1 MFDILKSVVLGF
13 IEGITEWLP
22 ISSTGHL
29 KLAGEF
35 LAFENVSPGFTDM
48 FDYVVQL
55 GAILA
60 VVVIYWNKLWPFT
73 TKEKGYIKQKS
84 LMIWSKVLVAMV
96 PAAIAGFFLD
106 DLVEELLGNGKRE
119 ASVISAMLI
128 LYGILFIVI
137 EYINSKRKP
146 KTISVKALS
155 YKDAVLIGLFQV
167 LSIIPGTSRSGSTI
181 LGAMILG
188 VSRTVAAEF
197 SFFLAVPVI
206 CGASL
211 LKIAKFLM
219 ETGFAFTG
227 LEVVVLAAG
236 MIVAFIVSILTIKL
250 LMGYIKKKSFTAFG
264 YYRIGLG
271 LLVLLYFWVFVK

>member
-73 TKEKGYIKQKS
+73 IKEKGYIKQKS